1 MPYKLLVETPD
12 VYDFEYVVEEKNMGA
27 DRSMWIKGV
36 YMMANEVNKN
46 QRMYPL
52 EEMARE
58 VKRYNDDM
66 ISPGRAMGELNHP
79 TTADVNLKSMSSCY

>member
-12 VYDFEYVVEEKNMGA
+12 LHEFEYVIEEQNMGA
-27 DRSMWIKGV
+27 DKTMWIKGV

-52 EEMARE
+52 EEMTRE
-58 VKRYNDDM
+58 VKRYHDD
-66 ISPGRAMGELNHP
+66 I
-79 TTADVNLKSMSSCY
+79 Y